1 MTNLEVINKYLYRAW
16 RDNKLNYNLSQ
27 EMWNYT
33 GIIPDMMPKYIE
45 DYLKAPKLQQLQS
58 FSHSS
63 KAISVTINVI
73 NATLSPL
80 MVKIFSKAFKAFL
93 KEEDVYDEFIRYAFS
108 ESAKKW
114 RKEQHYDNINVGDLS
129 EYLNQCTF
137 TYYIYRAWLWNSV
150 MDLNGS
156 NLNDKWFVKINQILM
171 EEFKF

>member
-63 KAISVTINVI
+63 KAISVTINVL
-73 NATLSPL
+73 NATLSTL

-93 KEEDVYDEFIRYAFS
+93 KE
-108 ESAKKW
+108 
-114 RKEQHYDNINVGDLS
+114 
-129 EYLNQCTF
+129 
-137 TYYIYRAWLWNSV
+137 
-150 MDLNGS
+150 
-156 NLNDKWFVKINQILM
+156 
-171 EEFKF
+171 

>member
-33 GIIPDMMPKYIE
+33 SIIPDMMPKYIE

-93 KEEDVYDEFIRYAFS
+93 KEEDV
-108 ESAKKW
+108 
-114 RKEQHYDNINVGDLS
+114 
-129 EYLNQCTF
+129 
-137 TYYIYRAWLWNSV
+137 
-150 MDLNGS
+150 
-156 NLNDKWFVKINQILM
+156 
-171 EEFKF
+171 

>member
-27 EMWNYT
+27 EMWNCT

-45 DYLKAPKLQQLQS
+45 NYLKAPKLRQIRYYTEPYE
-58 FSHSS
+58 
-63 KAISVTINVI
+63 AISITTNVI

-80 MVKIFSKAFKAFL
+80 MSKIFSKAFKVFL
-93 KEEDVYDEFIRYAFS
+93 KEENVYDEFIRYAFS
-108 ESAKKW
+108 NDSKKW

-137 TYYIYRAWLWNSV
+137 TYYIYRAWLWRSEIH
-150 MDLNGS
+150 LNGS
-156 NLNDKWFVKINQILM
+156 NLNDKWFVKISQILM
-171 EEFKF
+171 EEFQL